1 MKHLLK
7 IRFILPVMLM
17 ALAAN
22 ANAALLDD
30 TIATMTTIQ
39 GAVLTLLTAVIGI
52 GLAIVGYRVL
62 RKVIAKF

>member
-1 MKHLLK
+1 
-7 IRFILPVMLM
+7 M